1 MTDEVKESLE
11 KWLDEHAKADP
22 SVVSKLDEWIEQWAN
37 NQGREEKL
45 AHAYGKW
52 VRKHTDNDGNQAIK
66 ADSGKPLAGC
76 LLEFPVALGAFAEVC
91 TYGAKKYGRHSWR
104 EVESHRYVDA
114 LMRHV
119 IAMGEDCDEYD
130 DESGIPH
137 VAHVMWNSAAI
148 LELLTEGI

>member
-37 NQGREEKL
+37 
-45 AHAYGKW
+45 
-52 VRKHTDNDGNQAIK
+52 NQAIK

-104 EVESHRYVDA
+104 DVEFQRYVDA
-114 LMRHV
+114 LMRHI